1 MAETTA
7 AQESGD
13 RLPVE
18 IWILVT
24 GSFIVAVGMG
34 IVSPA
39 LPAFATSFD
48 VGVTATSFIVSAF
61 AFMRLAFAPVSG
73 RLVAWFGERP
83 IYVWGISIVGV
94 SSAACAFAGSF
105 TRWSSTQ
112 CTASKASR
120 VLAYLP
126 SDPRA

>member
-1 MAETTA
+1 MSG
-7 AQESGD
+7 ESSNQPSGGAGPGTEA
-13 RLPVE
+13 RLPRE
-18 IWILVT
+18 IWILVG
-24 GSFIVAVGMG
+24 GSFIVAIGMG

-48 VGVTATSFIVSAF
+48 VGVTAASFIVSAF

-94 SSAACAFAGSF
+94 SSAACAFADSYWQLLVF
-105 TRWSSTQ
+105 LSLIHISEPTRP
-112 CTASKASR
+112 
-120 VLAYLP
+120 Y
-126 SDPRA
+126 